1 MQNVTDTSIQSYH
14 SLKSEGTQ
22 KLRVAVYCLSET
34 KAGRPVW
41 INKIAEHF
49 MLTGQ
54 HDLAQKSSVSA
65 RFNAIKKDGIAV
77 DGRQYKLEFVKSD
90 RPAKNKPL
98 TEMYALVLDR
108 PVEAVQTTLFQ
119 L

>member
-1 MQNVTDTSIQSYH
+1 MQNVTQTSIEAYH

-22 KLRVAVYCLSET
+22 KLRVAVYCLNET

-49 MLTGQ
+49 TLIGQ
-54 HDLAQKSSVSA
+54 ADLAQKSTVSP
-65 RFNAIKKDGIAV
+65 RFNTIKKEGVVI

-98 TEMYALVLDR
+98 TEMYALVLGK
-108 PVEAVQTTLFQ
+108 PVEAVQTSLFQ